1 MKYTITIACAA
12 LTCSALAQVDSSKNE
27 GSLYG
32 TKSQSL
38 IGARTAMGK
47 GDIVTI
53 IISEASAAQFTASTT
68 ATKKDTNSTDKTNSS
83 ILNWLKLPLTGALLG
98 ANSSAANSSVAGA
111 GTTSGATNFT
121 ARISA
126 LVKEVLPNG
135 NLVLEG
141 TRDLKLNKETQQI
154 VISGIVRRDDVRP
167 DNTVLSENMAMAEI
181 RSMGTGGVIADR
193 QRRGILTRLVDFLF

>member
-1 MKYTITIACAA
+1 
-12 LTCSALAQVDSSKNE
+12 
-27 GSLYG
+27 
-32 TKSQSL
+32 
-38 IGARTAMGK
+38 
-47 GDIVTI
+47 
-53 IISEASAAQFTASTT
+53 
-68 ATKKDTNSTDKTNSS
+68 
-83 ILNWLKLPLTGALLG
+83 
-98 ANSSAANSSVAGA
+98 
-111 GTTSGATNFT
+111 
-121 ARISA
+121 
-126 LVKEVLPNG
+126 VKEVLPNG